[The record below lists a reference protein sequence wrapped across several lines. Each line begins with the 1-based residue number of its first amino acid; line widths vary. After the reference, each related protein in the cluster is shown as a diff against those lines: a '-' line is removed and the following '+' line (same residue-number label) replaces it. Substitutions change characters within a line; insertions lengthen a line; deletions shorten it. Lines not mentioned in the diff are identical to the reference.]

1 MSLSNIPADL
11 SELAF
16 TDYHLEL
23 DPPEADGSADRAL
36 IPRYV
41 AEARGG
47 LEWGGARDIDA
58 NTAMHYSQLLKLP
71 VEMFGHH
78 GRLRA
83 EIQKLK
89 KTRGEAISKTTK
101 RPLWYDSAITFDG
114 MRLRITVTKVTTGAL
129 HVAVRRMSLE
139 IPPISELRFHEAV
152 EHSLSTIA
160 HNYEYPYGLILVTGA
175 TGAGKTTTA
184 TAAFSHYV
192 KSTGT
197 VGFTV
202 EDPCEH
208 LLQGFHGDG
217 FVYQT
222 EAEQQGG
229 WAQAIRTALRM
240 RPSILFLGE
249 ILDEEIA
256 RQALRAAGS
265 GHLVI
270 STLHAGGVR
279 DTFDVMSRLCG
290 GAASRDIREQIA
302 QHTQLIVHQR
312 RVGNRIDCQLCDLRD
327 KESKQRIRYLMGENN
342 TQPIEEESWTEK
354 LEGRTLSEDESI

>member
-1 MSLSNIPADL
+1 MSLSNIPASL

-23 DPPEADGSADRAL
+23 EAPHSDSSAQKT
-36 IPRYV
+36 IVPRYV

-47 LEWGGARDIDA
+47 LDWGAARDVDA
-58 NTAMHYSQLLKLP
+58 DTPIRYSQLSKLP
-71 VEMFGHH
+71 TEMFENH

-83 EIQKLK
+83 EILK
-89 KTRGEAISKTTK
+89 VRKNRGEAISKTTK
-101 RPLWYDSAITFDG
+101 RPRWYDSAITFDG
-114 MRLRITVTKVTTGAL
+114 MRLRLTVTKVTTQAL
-129 HVAVRRMSLE
+129 HVAVRRISLE
-139 IPPISELRFHEAV
+139 IPPISELRLHPDV

-160 HNYEYPYGLILVTGA
+160 ENLEYPSGLILVTGA

-184 TAAFSHYV
+184 TSTFSHYV
-192 KSTGT
+192 RSTGT
-197 VGFTV
+197 VGYTV
-202 EDPCEH
+202 EDPCEL

-222 EAEQQGG
+222 EAEDQGG
-229 WAQAIRTALRM
+229 WAQGIRTALRT

-279 DTFDVMSRLCG
+279 DTFDVMTRLCG

-302 QHTQLIVHQR
+302 QHTQLIIHQR
-312 RVGNRIDCQLCDLRD
+312 RVGNRIDCQLCDLRN
-327 KESKQRIRYLMGENN
+327 KESKQRIRSLMGENN
-342 TQPIEEESWTEK
+342 TQPIEEESWTDK
-354 LEGRTLSEDESI
+354 LDGQTLTDDDGL